1 MLLERYE
8 HRAER
13 AVSHTWARRESRE
26 RMTGHALAQL
36 PTQGRR
42 TISRVLC
49 TLGRQDRDWSAD
61 YKLFSRSPWSCE
73 ALFDPV
79 IEEYLERYP
88 SGPIGAA
95 LDETKLP
102 RTGKK
107 IPGAQWMRDP
117 LSPAF
122 HPNLMWGERRRH
134 IALLF
139 PHYQEHGGSA
149 VPCRAVPL
157 RFEQTPHVKKPGKT
171 ASEQERPAYRTARK
185 LKTLSTSAVGAVRE
199 VRERLNP
206 RGGGARALV
215 IAGDGSF
222 CNRMV
227 FRSAIDG
234 VVWLSRARKDARV
247 CFPAPTGSR
256 RTYGTSFTPEE
267 VRHSDFVA
275 YQSTR
280 IFHGGQWREV
290 RFKEVAN
297 VLWQRGAAQRRLR
310 LIVVAPT
317 PDKTSPNSRTYYRQ
331 AAYLLCTDPTDL
343 PVQQLL
349 QIYCDRWQIEVN
361 HRELKEVF
369 GGGDAQVRSKRS
381 VPRHPAFAVA
391 CYSLLLIAAMQV
403 LGPGWNPR
411 LFPRPCW
418 RTKIPARPS
427 AFDLLTRLRH
437 EIHETRDSRYDLDN
451 IARNLGRWSYT

>member
-8 HRAER
+8 QLAER
-13 AVSHTWARRESRE
+13 ASSRTCSRRESRQ
-26 RMTGHALAQL
+26 RLTGHALALL
-36 PTQGRR
+36 PTLGRR
-42 TISRVLC
+42 TISRMLC

-61 YKLFSRSPWSCE
+61 YKLFSRSPWSGE
-73 ALFDPV
+73 DLFDPV
-79 IEEYLERYP
+79 IDEYLGRYP

-95 LDETKLP
+95 MDETKLP

-122 HPNLMWGERRRH
+122 HANLMWGERRLH
-134 IALLF
+134 VSMLF
-139 PHYQEHGGSA
+139 PHYQENGGQK

-157 RFEQTPHVKKPGKT
+157 RFEQTPHVKKPGKQ
-171 ASEQERPAYRTARK
+171 ASEQEQQEYRTARK
-185 LKTLSTSAVGAVRE
+185 LKNLSSYAVEAVRE
-199 VRERLNP
+199 VRERINE
-206 RGGGARALV
+206 RGGASRALV

-222 CNRMV
+222 CNRRV
-227 FRSAIDG
+227 FRSEIEA

-247 CFPAPTGSR
+247 CFPAPEGSR

-267 VRHSDFVA
+267 VRHSDFVV

-290 RFKEVAN
+290 RFKELAN

-317 PDKTSPNSRTYYRQ
+317 PYKTSPNSRTYYRQ

-349 QIYCDRWQIEVN
+349 QIYFDRWQIEVN
-361 HRELKEVF
+361 HREIKEVF
-369 GGGDAQVRSKRS
+369 GVGDAQVRSRKS

-403 LGPGWNPR
+403 FGPAWNPS
-411 LFPRPCW
+411 LFPLPCW
-418 RTKIPARPS
+418 RTRIPARPS

-437 EIHETRDSRYDLDN
+437 EIHETRDSRYDLDQ
-451 IARNLGRWSYT
+451 IARNLGRWAYT

>member
-1 MLLERYE
+1 M
-8 HRAER
+8 
-13 AVSHTWARRESRE
+13 
-26 RMTGHALAQL
+26 
-36 PTQGRR
+36 
-42 TISRVLC
+42 
-49 TLGRQDRDWSAD
+49 
-61 YKLFSRSPWSCE
+61 
-73 ALFDPV
+73 
-79 IEEYLERYP
+79 IEEWLGRYP

-122 HPNLMWGERRRH
+122 HPNLMWGERRLH
-134 IALLF
+134 VAMLF
-139 PHYQEHGGSA
+139 PHYQEDGGQE

-157 RFEQTPHVKKPGKT
+157 RFEQTPHVKKPGKK
-171 ASEQERPAYRTARK
+171 ANEQEQQEYRKARK
-185 LKTLSTSAVGAVRE
+185 LKNLSTYAVGAVRE
-199 VRERLNP
+199 VRDRLNQ
-206 RGGGARALV
+206 RGGGSRALV

-227 FRSAIDG
+227 FRSKIEA

-247 CFPAPTGSR
+247 CFPAPEGSR
-256 RTYGTSFTPEE
+256 RTYGTSFTPED
-267 VRHSDFVA
+267 VRHSDCVA
-275 YQSTR
+275 YRSTK

-290 RFKEVAN
+290 RFKEVSN

-317 PDKTSPNSRTYYRQ
+317 PYKTSPNSRTYYHQ
-331 AAYLLCTDPTDL
+331 AAYLLGTDPTDI

-349 QIYCDRWQIEVN
+349 QIYFDRWQIEVN
-361 HRELKEVF
+361 HREIKDVF
-369 GGGDAQVRSKRS
+369 GVGDAQVRSKQS
-381 VPRHPAFAVA
+381 VPRHPAFALA

-403 LGPGWNPR
+403 FGPAWNPSF
-411 LFPRPCW
+411 FPLPCW
-418 RTKIPARPS
+418 RKKIPAPPS

-437 EIHETRDSRYDLDN
+437 EIYETPDSRYHLDK